1 MCSGSAQEDT
11 KLDCSILPTPGY
23 KLHLRVLHGS
33 YLVLPLP
40 SPVPERPG
48 PVHNNNFSKSE
59 YKKYLSSTESFKRLL
74 FPPLGKGQEL
84 WLSVTWKRGMMP
96 KQSK

>member
-1 MCSGSAQEDT
+1 MLEGYQPQAAFQVTQFCPFCLLGWPVYSGSAQGDI
-11 KLDCSILPTPGY
+11 KLDCSILPTPGC

-48 PVHNNNFSKSE
+48 PVYNNNFSKFE
-59 YKKYLSSTESFKRLL
+59 Y
-74 FPPLGKGQEL
+74 
-84 WLSVTWKRGMMP
+84 
-96 KQSK
+96 